1 MRWALASMTGSLG
14 LSIHQLPRSFTLV
27 HTQVD
32 PIHPTTSLKKQ
43 INARLPQHN
52 FQRIQRSV
60 FLDVVSVVPWLKA
73 PEYFEDHVWCAGC
86 ARGTKSGPS
95 RVMLYES
102 LVVPELNNEKQGR
115 RSKGQSSFPRKH
127 DFSMVERVCK
137 CPLCPFPPL
146 LREALSGLSDMGWN
160 YQFLCL
166 ISTSV
171 TVDQHRCWW
180 SLMTFDDIWWFA
192 MIWRFYGGL
201 KINKSHNVRWFRF
214 ISWSGIEGFETWNG
228 MPSYGISFGSQHIL

>member
-43 INARLPQHN
+43 INARLQQHN

-73 PEYFEDHVWCAGC
+73 PEYFEDHVCCAGC

-146 LREALSGLSDMGWN
+146 LREALSGLSDMG
-160 YQFLCL
+160 
-166 ISTSV
+166 
-171 TVDQHRCWW
+171 
-180 SLMTFDDIWWFA
+180 
-192 MIWRFYGGL
+192 
-201 KINKSHNVRWFRF
+201 
-214 ISWSGIEGFETWNG
+214 
-228 MPSYGISFGSQHIL
+228 

>member
-32 PIHPTTSLKKQ
+32 PIHPTTSLKS
-43 INARLPQHN
+43 
-52 FQRIQRSV
+52 RSMRDFSNTISKGSKDLF
-60 FLDVVSVVPWLKA
+60 FLMSFPVPWLKA
-73 PEYFEDHVWCAGC
+73 PEYFEDHVCCAGC

-166 ISTSV
+166 ISTSI

-180 SLMTFDDIWWFA
+180 SLITFDDIWWFA

-201 KINKSHNVRWFRF
+201 QINKSHNVRWFRF